1 MKTIL
6 IILRHEFIGLISRK
20 AFWFGIIGVP
30 LLTGV
35 IIAIV
40 IATSGIAT
48 VAAVESREQTVG
60 RPAFMPLPGFPPYA
74 EQCAAVAAHAY
85 EGFALA

>member
-60 RPAFMPLPGFPPYA
+60 RPLGVVDATGRVGLALPDGGWRAFPSG
-74 EQCAAVAAHAY
+74 
-85 EGFALA
+85 